1 MRAVKRKV
9 EEQKIKEEREKR
21 AAEDQK
27 KEEELF
33 GLTSERRREIEARRL
48 AEQMKVKKRL
58 QEQSNA
64 KEVEETAT
72 VLPVQAEKTP
82 GEKRPS
88 AKPVTV
94 ESVAALSA
102 QEEATEP
109 SSFFSL
115 PVYAVL
121 QAVIT
126 ALALIGAYFLLA
138 TAKLVFQGVSDDGAP
153 VSGILLGVVSF
164 LAVIVMQFIPFAS
177 FAKRIK
183 LNYLF
188 FVVPVLVG
196 VLIQILFLVVA

>member
-33 GLTSERRREIEARRL
+33 GLTAERRREIEARRL

-64 KEVEETAT
+64 KEAEETAA
-72 VLPVQAEKTP
+72 VLPAQAEKP
-82 GEKRPS
+82 VGEKRPS

-102 QEEATEP
+102 RQEEAEP
-109 SSFFSL
+109 SSFFTL

-121 QAVIT
+121 QVVVT

-138 TAKLVFQGVSDDGAP
+138 TSKLVYQGVSNDGSAGL
-153 VSGILLGVVSF
+153 GILLGVVSF
-164 LAVIVMQFIPFAS
+164 LAVIVMQFIPFAA
-177 FAKRIK
+177 FAKRAK

-196 VLIQILFLVVA
+196 VLVQILFLIVA